1 MNPSI
6 PVPKEKPFPP
16 QYYQDYLALEKI
28 LDSQNLISD
37 KFDQHAHDEMLF
49 IIIHQ
54 IYELWF
60 KQILYELDDLLN
72 IFGEREINE
81 SHVGTA
87 VTRLDRII
95 EIQKIIIDQVRVLE
109 TMTPMDFLDFR
120 DFLIPASGFQSVQ
133 FRLIENKLG
142 LLPSQRFTYGKSHY
156 RSYLNEPDNQSV
168 KDSEDEKSL
177 FYLLQK
183 WLERTPF
190 LSWGETSF
198 WDEYELAVKTMLNSD
213 RHLIETNDNLSDEEK
228 QKHLSEYNKT
238 EVSFGVVLD
247 ENQHNDMMTKG
258 QWRLSHKATQAA
270 LLILLYRDQPIL
282 HNPYQLLTKLADVDE
297 LFTTWRYRHAL
308 MVSRMIGTKIGTGGS
323 TGSTYLNQT
332 AEKHRIFSDISA
344 LTTFLIPRSS
354 LPDLPAKVRND
365 LGFYFNVK
373 DGK

>member
-37 KFDQHAHDEMLF
+37 KFDEHAHDEMLF

-282 HNPYQLLTKLADVDE
+282 HIPYQLLTKLADVDE

-365 LGFYFNVK
+365 LGFYFHVK

>member
-282 HNPYQLLTKLADVDE
+282 HIPYQLLTKLADVDE

-323 TGSTYLNQT
+323 TGTAYLNQT

-365 LGFYFNVK
+365 LGFYFHVK